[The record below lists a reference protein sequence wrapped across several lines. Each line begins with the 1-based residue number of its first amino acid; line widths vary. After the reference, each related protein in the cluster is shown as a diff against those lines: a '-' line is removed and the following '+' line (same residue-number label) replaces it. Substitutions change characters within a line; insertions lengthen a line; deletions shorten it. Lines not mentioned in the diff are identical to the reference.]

1 MMLVQVVLRTYKR
14 KLQVLSLNFKIYKLL
29 KNELVESAPE
39 IVSGHILWTTENSIS
54 NVEIVVSP
62 PET

>member
-39 IVSGHILWTTENSIS
+39 IVSGHIL
-54 NVEIVVSP
+54 
-62 PET
+62 